1 MCFFANYLFCYL
13 NLQLSVQ
20 EKKKKRYIDNA
31 LLQMVSIM
39 SRRAIERIEKMKAKA
54 RVTEYGLIESL
65 TFPGG
70 CQDNF
75 CGLNKIKLARDNCG
89 WLFQG
94 FLLRRPQQPLWTTT
108 LPGVLMLVL
117 IRFSLLIASCF
128 PPKRIKSFNDIWCI
142 CVTQEASLCFASRDK
157 S

>member
-1 MCFFANYLFCYL
+1 MVITKSVFLCQLPFFVSQFATFRPR
-13 NLQLSVQ
+13 
-20 EKKKKRYIDNA
+20 KKKKRYIDNA

-89 WLFQG
+89 
-94 FLLRRPQQPLWTTT
+94 
-108 LPGVLMLVL
+108 
-117 IRFSLLIASCF
+117 
-128 PPKRIKSFNDIWCI
+128 
-142 CVTQEASLCFASRDK
+142 
-157 S
+157 